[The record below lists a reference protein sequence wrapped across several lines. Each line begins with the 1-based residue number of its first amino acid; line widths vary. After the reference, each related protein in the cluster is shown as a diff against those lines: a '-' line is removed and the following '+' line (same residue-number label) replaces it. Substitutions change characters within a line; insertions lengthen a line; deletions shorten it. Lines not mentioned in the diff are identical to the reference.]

1 MNIKEHTLRIA
12 TRRSPLALWQ
22 ARFVKESLEE
32 KHPNLEVQLLPMS
45 TKGDEI
51 IDRSLSDIGGKGL
64 FVKELE
70 KAILNDEADIAVHSM
85 KDVPMDFP
93 EGLGLAVICRRG
105 DSSDALVS
113 NQYRGLDD
121 LPFGAR
127 VGTSSLRRQCQLLK
141 IRKDL
146 QIKDLRGNVGTRLKK
161 LDAGDYDAIVLA
173 SAGLSR
179 LGLESRILYRFTS
192 KEILPAGGQGA
203 VGVECRFADK
213 KTLAFLQCLHDSE
226 TAYQVIAERSL
237 NKALNGGCQAPIAS
251 FAEFNSATGEL
262 YLRGMVGY
270 VEGIRILLAE
280 GQTTREDAED
290 LGRSVAKKL
299 LDLGAQK
306 LLDQVNSKNK
316 ASS

>member
-1 MNIKEHTLRIA
+1 MTSNWMIYGANGFSAQLAVEKAVTQG
-12 TRRSPLALWQ
+12 RRPILAGRNAAAIEPLAQ
-22 ARFVKESLEE
+22 A
-32 KHPNLEVQLLPMS
+32 
-45 TKGDEI
+45 
-51 IDRSLSDIGGKGL
+51 
-64 FVKELE
+64 
-70 KAILNDEADIAVHSM
+70 
-85 KDVPMDFP
+85 
-93 EGLGLAVICRRG
+93 
-105 DSSDALVS
+105 
-113 NQYRGLDD
+113 Y
-121 LPFGAR
+121 
-127 VGTSSLRRQCQLLK
+127 
-141 IRKDL
+141 
-146 QIKDLRGNVGTRLKK
+146 
-161 LDAGDYDAIVLA
+161 
-173 SAGLSR
+173 
-179 LGLESRILYRFTS
+179 GLESRILYRFTS

-262 YLRGMVGY
+262 YLRGMVGD